1 MLLILFDLHVTVFKV
16 AKAYIFKD
24 TGSNYL
30 DMKILPSLPEDS
42 SEILKKIKLLYK
54 ILVKKRLRR
63 LIRILQALPL
73 LFAVEAISS
82 AIKFL
87 QGKRF
92 HFLFSNLFEFIK
104 MFSLQVD
111 FPLVLFHH
119 IGVGM

>member
-54 ILVKKRLRR
+54 ILVKKD
-63 LIRILQALPL
+63 
-73 LFAVEAISS
+73 S
-82 AIKFL
+82 
-87 QGKRF
+87 GG
-92 HFLFSNLFEFIK
+92 LFEF
-104 MFSLQVD
+104 FRLYLYCSLWKL
-111 FPLVLFHH
+111 LVLPLNFSREKDS
-119 IGVGM
+119 IFFLATCLSL